1 MGKKTLLDL
10 GVEEGSSL
18 CFIYN
23 YSNMI
28 NVEPTDKLALKGN
41 IYRRVGEVFGFDG
54 ELAFYNKYDLDSPNF
69 MEYEDEYVPEDM
81 FDEKA

>member
-1 MGKKTLLDL
+1 
-10 GVEEGSSL
+10 
-18 CFIYN
+18 
-23 YSNMI
+23 MI

-69 MEYEDEYVPEDM
+69 MEYEDDPE
-81 FDEKA
+81 FD